1 MMEKGWQNK
10 QRKGTA
16 R

>member
-10 QRKGTA
+10 HRKGTA